1 MKINIKKNRNDILNL
16 AKKNLIPNGWNK
28 NLVNLIAKEKKFS
41 KSQIISLFPEGY
53 KSILEF
59 YISSTDEDMINQCK
73 KLDLIRMKTSDRVCQ
88 IIKKRFEI
96 NQKEKKIIKKTL
108 LYLTLPQNSK
118 LAANSLYKTVDNI
131 WYIAGDN
138 STDFNFY
145 TKRAILSVIYTS
157 TIFYWI
163 FRDKDLDQTEKFLK
177 NQLSK
182 LSKVPKIKEK
192 IKLSKE
198 IFEKFSF
205 LRKAN

>member
-108 LYLTLPQNSK
+108 LYLTLPKNSK

>member
-1 MKINIKKNRNDILNL
+1 MKTNIKKKRNDILNL

-59 YISSTDEDMINQCK
+59 YISSTDQDMINQCK

-108 LYLTLPQNSK
+108 FYLTLPQNSK
-118 LAANSLYKTVDNI
+118 LATNSLYKTVDNI